1 MSARRRAGG
10 TATDPESEALQAA
23 ARSIGRQIV
32 LVSALVVMGA
42 LALTIAWVLHQTVPR
57 ERLEQAVA
65 AGRGEIFV
73 SATDVVAGLVVLGL
87 GGVVFAGL
95 VTVVIARRAVRPLGE
110 ALRLQRQFVADASHE
125 LRTPLAVL
133 DARLQALQRAIAGG
147 AATADERVTT
157 DLARLRDDSR
167 ALVDI
172 VGDLL
177 EAAGRDPSEAAPAEP
192 VVVDDVVEDVLRSMS
207 VLAEERGVALQH
219 DGAAAARVPVPPA
232 SLRRA
237 VLALVDNALSHAP
250 SGSTVTVSTRVD
262 GGAAV
267 LSVTDRGAGITGIDP
282 ARVFDRFA
290 RADPPPA
297 APAAPATVVA
307 PAAGPG
313 RRPSFGIGLALV
325 REIAL
330 RHGGSVRV
338 AATAATGTTLELAL
352 PVAAT
357 SD

>member
-1 MSARRRAGG
+1 
-10 TATDPESEALQAA
+10 
-23 ARSIGRQIV
+23 
-32 LVSALVVMGA
+32 
-42 LALTIAWVLHQTVPR
+42 
-57 ERLEQAVA
+57 
-65 AGRGEIFV
+65 
-73 SATDVVAGLVVLGL
+73 
-87 GGVVFAGL
+87 
-95 VTVVIARRAVRPLGE
+95 
-110 ALRLQRQFVADASHE
+110 
-125 LRTPLAVL
+125 
-133 DARLQALQRAIAGG
+133 
-147 AATADERVTT
+147 
-157 DLARLRDDSR
+157 
-167 ALVDI
+167 
-172 VGDLL
+172 
-177 EAAGRDPSEAAPAEP
+177 
-192 VVVDDVVEDVLRSMS
+192 
-207 VLAEERGVALQH
+207 
-219 DGAAAARVPVPPA
+219 
-232 SLRRA
+232 